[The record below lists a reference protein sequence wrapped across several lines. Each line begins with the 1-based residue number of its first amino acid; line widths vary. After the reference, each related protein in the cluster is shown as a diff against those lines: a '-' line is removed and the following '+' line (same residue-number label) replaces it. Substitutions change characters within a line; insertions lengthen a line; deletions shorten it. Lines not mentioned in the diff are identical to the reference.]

1 MAYTREQLTALVA
14 DYARS
19 YGIDPGIALAQLKRE
34 SANFRADVVYGPFV
48 GGAGERGLSQFT
60 PGTWARFGQGP
71 HTNAYN
77 PDLALTAWGKYM
89 SWLLARYSYDYAKAL
104 AGYNGG
110 EGHVDRGTV
119 SSAAKRYATEIMAA
133 AGSQTPGSISMNE
146 TSLGYFPSQA
156 GVSTMA
162 IVLTVF
168 AGILVLGTL
177 SDD

>member
-1 MAYTREQLTALVA
+1 MAYTREQLTALVS

-89 SWLLARYSYDYAKAL
+89 SWLLARYSSDYAKAL

-110 EGHVDRGTV
+110 EGHVDRGTA
-119 SSAAKRYATEIMAA
+119 SSAARRYAAEIMMS
-133 AGSQTPGSISMNE
+133 AGSQSAGSISTEISPEN
-146 TSLGYFPSQA
+146 SSPQA
-156 GVSTMA
+156 GISTMGVIIA
-162 IVLTVF
+162 VF
-168 AGILVLGTL
+168 AGILVLGLL